1 MWTGAWTSAPRPWA
15 SKASLPPGQPWPH
28 QQSARPF
35 LSTPQRR
42 SNSAIV
48 LTFSL
53 ALISLALGA
62 CSAPGEVGKPAGGG
76 NAVVTRVVDGD
87 TVEVKIDD
95 KKEKV
100 RLIGIDTPETVDP
113 NRPVGCYGKEASD
126 FTKSLLAKNTSVTLV
141 IDVEPRDKYGR
152 LLAYVYRTQDN
163 LFVNAELARLGY
175 ANVLTI
181 PPNVAHS
188 DEFVRFV
195 DDARTAK
202 LGLWATC

>member
-1 MWTGAWTSAPRPWA
+1 
-15 SKASLPPGQPWPH
+15 
-28 QQSARPF
+28 
-35 LSTPQRR
+35 
-42 SNSAIV
+42 
-48 LTFSL
+48 
-53 ALISLALGA
+53 
-62 CSAPGEVGKPAGGG
+62 
-76 NAVVTRVVDGD
+76 VVDGD